1 MKLPSLILALALV
14 LSQSGCGD
22 VSEATGDYPNRV
34 SFKINGVPYEP
45 ELTYGFNDLEVEPK
59 RFTEHWSMMVHAAE
73 EDGYCL
79 TINVQ
84 PSQPTGQAT
93 LRPTLD
99 APDDGAFFLMHP
111 CGQFEKED
119 LFFPLFDSSIE
130 LRTIGGPDG
139 RLSVAFDTLVLRNG
153 CGENLILTEGDIDV
167 RIVTTEVLPD
177 DAFTWMEP
185 DTLVEERRGF
195 STLDGTSQP
204 FTAVYVGFTEN
215 SSQGSYETDIVNLCN
230 HDSFVG
236 EEQGIKLS
244 IPMSVESGDYVA
256 TDLTT
261 DFWLLDLRSQDENAF
276 NGAFWRGI
284 YSGSV
289 SIVRPNQTPGFMTIR
304 IQEPLVFREVIQG
317 GGSVS
322 WGDRHQ
328 VTFNSGVFY
337 TWVP

>member
-1 MKLPSLILALALV
+1 M
-14 LSQSGCGD
+14 
-22 VSEATGDYPNRV
+22 
-34 SFKINGVPYEP
+34 
-45 ELTYGFNDLEVEPK
+45 
-59 RFTEHWSMMVHAAE
+59 
-73 EDGYCL
+73 
-79 TINVQ
+79 
-84 PSQPTGQAT
+84 
-93 LRPTLD
+93 
-99 APDDGAFFLMHP
+99 
-111 CGQFEKED
+111 
-119 LFFPLFDSSIE
+119 
-130 LRTIGGPDG
+130 
-139 RLSVAFDTLVLRNG
+139 LRNG